1 MMLATT
7 RMTCVDDDT
16 PSQPTLQVG
25 IIPGGSFIAGGGIL
39 DPAFDFVKE
48 KLDVIPLPEARIR

>member
-1 MMLATT
+1 
-7 RMTCVDDDT
+7 MTCVDDDT

-25 IIPGGSFIAGGGIL
+25 IIPGGSFIAGSGGIL

-48 KLDVIPLPEARIR
+48 KLDAIPLPEARIR